1 MDEQEGG
8 KMKLKIVSILIV
20 LLMLSAMSLSIADSN
35 KDVINNSVKPIA
47 AADQK
52 NAGFVCHTII
62 SPEILKPLGYND
74 TSELPE
80 KLFVQIIR
88 SYNELAYQG
97 ADGDYYCYIT
107 PDSPKAAVN
116 LIGTDRICAEEGYVD
131 LIHPPS
137 D

>member
-1 MDEQEGG
+1 M
-8 KMKLKIVSILIV
+8 LI
-20 LLMLSAMSLSIADSN
+20 MLGSIAVSLAGSFEDS
-35 KDVINNSVKPIA
+35 INNPVITNSPVDKYPGQTHI
-47 AADQK
+47 
-52 NAGFVCHTII
+52 TI

-74 TSELPE
+74 TSQLPE

-97 ADGDYYCYIT
+97 PDGDYYCYIT